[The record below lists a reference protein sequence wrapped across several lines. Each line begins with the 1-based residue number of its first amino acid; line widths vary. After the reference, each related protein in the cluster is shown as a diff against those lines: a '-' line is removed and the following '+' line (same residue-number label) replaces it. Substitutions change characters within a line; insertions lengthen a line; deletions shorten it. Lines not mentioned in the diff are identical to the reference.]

1 MKSTVKRLAALLLAV
16 LLVMSLTACM
26 KQGYNE
32 EDFEPDLSNLPEIEG
47 VDFAAEIEDYARDS
61 FNFQYLSEGE
71 THEAQGAVF
80 AANGGAAYTSD
91 PSVVKVNR
99 RGVVT
104 AVGTGTAYVI
114 VCYGYNNQ
122 QTKLTKYMVNHPDYG
137 SDFNANPDAYIKYQ
151 QRRAFIIVGIVFAA
165 IVGGVVT
172 LIVVSHSRK
181 PKNDPLSPMFG
192 GASYPTSN
200 NPASPNTY
208 NNAPKQ
214 TSAKCPYCGATVT
227 TSTFYCPDCGQKVA
241 K

>member
-1 MKSTVKRLAALLLAV
+1 MALRKTAW
-16 LLVMSLTACM
+16 SLPT
-26 KQGYNE
+26 
-32 EDFEPDLSNLPEIEG
+32 PS
-47 VDFAAEIEDYARDS
+47 DY
-61 FNFQYLSEGE
+61 
-71 THEAQGAVF
+71 
-80 AANGGAAYTSD
+80 
-91 PSVVKVNR
+91 R

-151 QRRAFIIVGIVFAA
+151 QKRAFIIVGIVFAA

-181 PKNDPLSPMFG
+181 PKNDPLSSMFG